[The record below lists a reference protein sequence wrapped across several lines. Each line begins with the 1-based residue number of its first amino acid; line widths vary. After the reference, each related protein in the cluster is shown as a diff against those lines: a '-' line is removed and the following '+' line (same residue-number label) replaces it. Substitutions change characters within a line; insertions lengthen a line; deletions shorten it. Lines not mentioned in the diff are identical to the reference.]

1 MLNISFTSMLLSFK
15 ENIAW
20 GFPKGSPYLD
30 LMSFEI
36 NRLKESG
43 LVKKLFQKEVCNLN
57 NF

>member
-1 MLNISFTSMLLSFK
+1 MFNISFTSMLLSFK

-43 LVKKLFQKEVCNLN
+43 LVKKLFQKEVSN
-57 NF
+57 